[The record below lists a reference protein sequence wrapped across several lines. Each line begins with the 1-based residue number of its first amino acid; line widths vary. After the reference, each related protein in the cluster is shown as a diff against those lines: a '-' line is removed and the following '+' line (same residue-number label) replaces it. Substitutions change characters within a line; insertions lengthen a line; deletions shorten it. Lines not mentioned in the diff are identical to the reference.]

1 MIDFSPGPLEDEYK
15 RNVGSSKLYL
25 KIYFEDRPIG
35 INFGANPGDD
45 CKGASSL
52 IQTNDVSAAPRVD
65 LHTKVERNNSNCPI
79 NEAGDAK
86 HMD

>member
-1 MIDFSPGPLEDEYK
+1 MIDFSPSPLEDEYK
-15 RNVGSSKLYL
+15 RTAGSYKLYL

-35 INFGANPGDD
+35 IHFGSNPGDD
-45 CKGASSL
+45 CKGASTL
-52 IQTNDVSAAPRVD
+52 IQMNDVSADPSAD
-65 LHTKVERNNSNCPI
+65 LHTKVERNNTNFPI